1 MERQKYYNF
10 ISDKLSTLAY
20 RIMLSGKLNVLDLHI
35 HAENF
40 FRDLF
45 NLVYGWNLVN
55 LNEASQNEEAIDLA
69 DATNKIL
76 VQVSATNTK
85 RKVDA
90 SLANIDV
97 TQYKDYTFKFISI
110 AKPADN
116 LRNHIYQVPD
126 GILFNPKN
134 DIYDVHSVI
143 GNIHSMEIDQ
153 YERVYE
159 FVGKE
164 LGKGADSKSIDSD
177 LTKLILILSQTNLSN
192 QDHIRIDNEFEIA
205 RKIEYNRLTN
215 ESHHIIQDYGIFQHK
230 VDGIYT
236 SFDQEGSN
244 RSIFVLSKIRR
255 IYTSHMDELDGD
267 ALFNKIRDC
276 VRQEIYESPNRGELT
291 KEAIEFCSDILIVDA
306 FIRCKIFENPE
317 GYQNVTA

>member
-1 MERQKYYNF
+1 MERQTYYNF

-20 RIMLSGKLNVLDLHI
+20 RIMLSGKLYVLDLPI

-40 FRDLF
+40 YRDLF

-55 LNEASQNEEAIDLA
+55 LNEVSQNEAAIDLA
-69 DATNKIL
+69 DTTNKIL

-85 RKVDA
+85 KKIDT

-97 TQYKDYTFKFISI
+97 AQFRDYTFKFISI

-116 LRNHIYQVPD
+116 LRKHIYQIPE
-126 GILFNPKN
+126 GILFDPKN
-134 DIYDVHSVI
+134 DIYDMESLLVK
-143 GNIHSMEIDQ
+143 IHSLEIDQ

-159 FVGKE
+159 FIGKE
-164 LGKGADSKSIDSD
+164 LGRGTETKSIDSD

-192 QDHIRIDNEFEIA
+192 QDHIRIDNEFEII
-205 RKIEYNRLTN
+205 RKIEYNRLAN
-215 ESHHIIQDYGIFQHK
+215 ESRHIIQDYGIFQYK
-230 VDGIYT
+230 VDGIYAA
-236 SFDQEGSN
+236 FDKEGSN

-255 IYTSHMDELDGD
+255 IYTSYMDELDGD

-276 VRQEIYESPNRGELT
+276 VRQEVYKSPNRGDLT
-291 KEAIEFCSDILIVDA
+291 KDAIEFCSDVLIVDA

>member
-1 MERQKYYNF
+1 MERQKYFNF
-10 ISDKLSTLAY
+10 ISEKLSTLAY
-20 RIMLSGKLNVLDLHI
+20 SIMLSGKLNVLDLHI

-40 FRDLF
+40 YRDLF

-55 LNEASQNEEAIDLA
+55 LNEISQNEEAIDLA
-69 DATNKIL
+69 DVTNKIL

-85 RKVDA
+85 KKVDS

-97 TQYKDYTFKFISI
+97 AQYKEYTFKFISI

-116 LRNHIYQVPD
+116 LRKHIYQVPE
-126 GILFNPKN
+126 GISFDPKN
-134 DIYDVHSVI
+134 DIYDMGSLLSK
-143 GNIHSMEIDQ
+143 IHGMEIDL

-159 FVGKE
+159 FIGKE
-164 LGKGADSKSIDSD
+164 LGKVADTKSIDSD
-177 LTKLILILSQTNLSN
+177 LTKLILILSQSNFSN

-215 ESHHIIQDYGIFQHK
+215 ESRHVIQDYGIFQHK
-230 VDGIYT
+230 VDGIYST
-236 SFDQEGSN
+236 FDKEGSN
-244 RSIFVLSKIRR
+244 RSVFVLSKIRR

-276 VRQEIYESPNRGELT
+276 VRQEIYESPNRGDLT
-291 KEAIEFCSDILIVDA
+291 IDAIEFCSDILIVDA
-306 FIRCKIFENPE
+306 FIRCKIYENPE

>member
-1 MERQKYYNF
+1 MERQTYYNF

-40 FRDLF
+40 YRDLF

-55 LNEASQNEEAIDLA
+55 LNEVSQNEAAIDLA
-69 DATNKIL
+69 DTTNKIL

-85 RKVDA
+85 KKIDT

-97 TQYKDYTFKFISI
+97 AQFRDYTFKFISI

-116 LRNHIYQVPD
+116 LRKHIYQIPE
-126 GILFNPKN
+126 GILFDPKN
-134 DIYDVHSVI
+134 DIYDMESLLVK
-143 GNIHSMEIDQ
+143 IHSLEIDQ

-159 FVGKE
+159 FIGKE
-164 LGKGADSKSIDSD
+164 LGRGTETKSIDSD

-192 QDHIRIDNEFEIA
+192 QDHIRIDNEFEII
-205 RKIEYNRLTN
+205 RKIEYNRLAN
-215 ESHHIIQDYGIFQHK
+215 ESRHIIQDYGIFQYK
-230 VDGIYT
+230 VDGIYAA
-236 SFDQEGSN
+236 FDKEGSN

-255 IYTSHMDELDGD
+255 IYTSYMDELDGD

-276 VRQEIYESPNRGELT
+276 VRQEVYKSPNRGDLT
-291 KEAIEFCSDILIVDA
+291 KDAIEFCSDVLIVDA

>member
-1 MERQKYYNF
+1 MERQTYYNF

-20 RIMLSGKLNVLDLHI
+20 RIILSGKLNVLDLHI

-40 FRDLF
+40 YRDLF

-55 LNEASQNEEAIDLA
+55 LNEVSQNEEAIDLA
-69 DATNKIL
+69 DTTNKIL

-85 RKVDA
+85 KKVDT

-97 TQYKDYTFKFISI
+97 VQFETYTFKFISI

-116 LRNHIYQVPD
+116 LRKHIYQVPEGLSFD
-126 GILFNPKN
+126 PKN
-134 DIYDVHSVI
+134 DIYDMESLL
-143 GNIHSMEIDQ
+143 GKIHSMEIDR
-153 YERVYE
+153 YASVYE
-159 FVGKE
+159 FIGKE
-164 LGKGADSKSIDSD
+164 LGRGVEAKSIDSD
-177 LTKLILILSQTNLSN
+177 LTKMILILSQSNLSN
-192 QDHIRIDNEFEIA
+192 QDHIRVDNEFEII

-236 SFDQEGSN
+236 AFDKEGSN

-255 IYTSHMDELDGD
+255 MYTSHMDELDGD

-276 VRQEIYESPNRGELT
+276 VRQEIYESPNRGDLT
-291 KEAIEFCSDILIVDA
+291 KDAIEFCSDILIVDA